1 MPKVLIADDVV
12 SECARILVDGGLEV
26 ADRGRMSVEELE
38 GAVDGYQGLIVRSG
52 VKVTKDVIEAG
63 RSLQVIGRAGIGV
76 DNIDCEAATRRGV
89 IVMNAPL
96 GNVISAAEHAL
107 AMLMALSRNIPRADR
122 VMRAGRWDR
131 KKMVGVEMEGKTFG
145 IVGVGK
151 VGSQLAKYAR
161 AFGMRIVGYDPH
173 LVKEQAQVL
182 GVELIELDGV
192 LEQSDFISFHVP
204 LNDGTRAMIGAREFK
219 KMKTSARIVNN
230 SRGGVIDESAL
241 VAALK
246 ENEIAGAAVD
256 VFETEPPPE
265 DHPLRSLENAV
276 LTPHL
281 GASTEEAQV
290 KVAESIATQFV
301 AFFRDGVIRN
311 AVNMAA
317 VSDPSVAPF
326 MRLAEDLGSL
336 NIQLGGTVVRKI
348 EAVYMGEIS
357 NFDTGAITNSA
368 VSGVLHPILGDEV
381 NVVNARIRAQEKGIE
396 ILEDKRKDAGNYKNL
411 VSVRISTDDGTRT
424 VSGTIFE
431 GNRARIVQV
440 DKYDIDL
447 RPSKYMMFVMYP
459 DLPGM
464 IGRLGT
470 TLGNHGINIAQMEL
484 GRSGRGERA
493 VVVLT
498 LDDPV
503 TEGIIGEIRKEI
515 QIEDIRAI
523 TLP

>member
-1 MPKVLIADDVV
+1 MP
-12 SECARILVDGGLEV
+12 
-26 ADRGRMSVEELE
+26 
-38 GAVDGYQGLIVRSG
+38 
-52 VKVTKDVIEAG
+52 
-63 RSLQVIGRAGIGV
+63 
-76 DNIDCEAATRRGV
+76 
-89 IVMNAPL
+89 
-96 GNVISAAEHAL
+96 
-107 AMLMALSRNIPRADR
+107 
-122 VMRAGRWDR
+122 
-131 KKMVGVEMEGKTFG
+131 
-145 IVGVGK
+145 
-151 VGSQLAKYAR
+151 
-161 AFGMRIVGYDPH
+161 
-173 LVKEQAQVL
+173 
-182 GVELIELDGV
+182 
-192 LEQSDFISFHVP
+192 
-204 LNDGTRAMIGAREFK
+204 
-219 KMKTSARIVNN
+219 
-230 SRGGVIDESAL
+230 
-241 VAALK
+241 
-246 ENEIAGAAVD
+246 
-256 VFETEPPPE
+256 
-265 DHPLRSLENAV
+265 
-276 LTPHL
+276 
-281 GASTEEAQV
+281 
-290 KVAESIATQFV
+290 
-301 AFFRDGVIRN
+301 
-311 AVNMAA
+311 
-317 VSDPSVAPF
+317 
-326 MRLAEDLGSL
+326 L
-336 NIQLGGTVVRKI
+336 NIQLGGTGVRKI

-357 NFDTGAITNSA
+357 NFDTAAITNSA

-470 TLGNHGINIAQMEL
+470 TLGKHGINIAQMEL